1 LLLLTAACCCRVKD
15 VLEAITDE
23 EWQRMH
29 DNLKLYWRA
38 FVWDEDV
45 GGKAYDYIVASLRK
59 RTGSL
64 QAGLFRR

>member
-1 LLLLTAACCCRVKD
+1 MLYMLLLCCCRVKD
-15 VLEAITDE
+15 LLEEISDE

-45 GGKAYDYIVASLRK
+45 GGKAYEHVVASLRK
-59 RTGSL
+59 RIGSL
-64 QAGLFRR
+64 QARLYRR